1 MVGYTRAYR
10 WRAAAN
16 ELKLIGVLLRPVLLS
31 MNRALASRSH
41 RRGHSILLFVAGS
54 QPAPLSAPVPRPR
67 LSGILSLSGR
77 RMAINPGR
85 SWGPGL
91 LKLLYGS
98 EPKSDGLRF
107 EIPARARAHIQ
118 SRAGVLLGAPVLCL
132 TRVRVACVDT
142 HTHTHMSSP
151 RSSLLSFSLRPTSA
165 RYHPGSGDEHENEG
179 PK

>member
-98 EPKSDGLRF
+98 EPKSDGCVSRF
-107 EIPARARAHIQ
+107 QRARAHTQ

-132 TRVRVACVDT
+132 TRVRVACIDT
-142 HTHTHMSSP
+142 HI
-151 RSSLLSFSLRPTSA
+151 RI
-165 RYHPGSGDEHENEG
+165 
-179 PK
+179 